1 MLSGSAVTKTMPSRV
16 LLVEDHPLVAA
27 GLRVTLEASGFDV
40 VEHARTLAEAREA
53 LGSRR
58 RGTRAFDVAIVDVVL
73 PDGSG
78 LDLVAALSAARIP
91 SVVLTG
97 QTTAARVREARAAG
111 ALGFV
116 AKTARLDIVLEALH
130 AAMRGEP
137 FLCTEARSVLADAA
151 DEVQLTP
158 REHQVLTLIAEGRT
172 NKQVAALLGVALR
185 TAETHRERLMQKLG
199 AHNAAD
205 LTRAAVTRGLIRGR

>member
-1 MLSGSAVTKTMPSRV
+1 MLSGAAVTKIMPTRV

-27 GLRVTLEASGFDV
+27 GLAVALEASGFEV

-53 LGSRR
+53 LA
-58 RGTRAFDVAIVDVVL
+58 RGRARALGVAIVDVAL

-78 LDLVAALSAARIP
+78 LDLVSALSAARIP
-91 SVVLTG
+91 SVILTG
-97 QTTAARVREARAAG
+97 QTTAARVREARARG

-116 AKTARLDIVLEALH
+116 AKTARLEMVLEALR

-137 FLCTEARSVLADAA
+137 FLCTEARSALAEAA
-151 DEVQLTP
+151 GEVQLTP
-158 REHQVLTLIAEGRT
+158 RECEVLTLIAAGRT
-172 NKQVAALLGVALR
+172 NKQIAALLGVAPR

-205 LTRAAVTRGLIRGR
+205 LTRAAVTRGLVQPP